1 VRNRVS
7 SLRGRAQ
14 DGLIF
19 PTTFVMGYDVS
30 LLAGLRNAKKNF
42 SKGIDSEEMTTLSRF
57 EIHQPASAAE
67 ASQML
72 AHHGEDAGIYAGG
85 TELLLAMKHSALN
98 YRHLI
103 DVKVV
108 PGLDSID
115 LRGDVLEI
123 GATSTHRS
131 IERSAIVR
139 HHQPVLAEMESSVAN
154 VRVRA
159 TGTLGG
165 NLCFAEPHSDPAT
178 LLLVLEGSVRIESAG
193 GIREIP
199 VGELIGGA
207 YASNLQPGEILTK
220 IAVPC
225 AKPNH
230 RTAYMKFQI
239 HERPTLGLGLW
250 LDTPDG
256 GRTFTSARVAVG
268 CVCPFP
274 TRAAQAE
281 QLLVGSRTDV
291 EKRLPNAADAIA
303 DAADL
308 VDDHEGSAEYKRHLI
323 DVFLRRTFGKALGE
337 PAV

>member
-1 VRNRVS
+1 
-7 SLRGRAQ
+7 
-14 DGLIF
+14 
-19 PTTFVMGYDVS
+19 
-30 LLAGLRNAKKNF
+30 
-42 SKGIDSEEMTTLSRF
+42 MTTLSRF
-57 EIHQPASAAE
+57 EIHQPGSAIE

-72 AHHGEDAGIYAGG
+72 SHYGEDAGIYAGG
-85 TELLLAMKHSALN
+85 TELLLAMRHQALN

-103 DVKVV
+103 DLKLV
-108 PGLDSID
+108 PGLDSIEVRD
-115 LRGDVLEI
+115 GSLEI

-131 IERSAIVR
+131 IERSDLVR
-139 HHQPVLAEMESSVAN
+139 QNQPALAEMELNVAN

-178 LLLVLEGSVRIESAG
+178 LLLVLEGVVKVESAAG
-193 GIREIP
+193 AREIP
-199 VGELIGGA
+199 VGELIAGA

-220 IAVPC
+220 ITVPC

-230 RTAYMKFQI
+230 RAGYMKFQV

-250 LDTPDG
+250 LETPDD

-274 TRAAQAE
+274 TRGVDAE
-281 QLLVGSRTDV
+281 KLLTGFRVEI
-291 EKRLPNAADAIA
+291 EKRVPEAADAIA

-308 VDDHEGSAEYKRHLI
+308 TDDHEGSAEYKRHLI
-323 DVFLRRTFGKALGE
+323 HVFLRRVFLKAVVD
-337 PAV
+337 PVA